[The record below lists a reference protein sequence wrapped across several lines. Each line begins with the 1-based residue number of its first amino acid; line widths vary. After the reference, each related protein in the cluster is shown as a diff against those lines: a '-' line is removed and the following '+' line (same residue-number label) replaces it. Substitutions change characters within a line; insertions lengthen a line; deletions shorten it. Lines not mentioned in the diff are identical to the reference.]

1 MTQPILLI
9 TATSLLI
16 LFLLRKK
23 LRRKTPQE
31 EMEEMEEMLLDT
43 TGLDKEL
50 LKGVFNNDSTVLK
63 GPNVPGAQ
71 GPYGLSP
78 DNPIC
83 CGSIALMEMMYSA
96 IRHNGR
102 PVRDYA
108 SVSYYSREGTL
119 GIRSRRYSHTTESGI
134 PDIYLTKEFHY
145 PQCKSLAPDGKGFS
159 IR

>member
-1 MTQPILLI
+1 MIQSILLI

-31 EMEEMEEMLLDT
+31 KMEELLLDT
-43 TGLDKEL
+43 MGLDKEL
-50 LKGVFNNDSTVLK
+50 FKGMFNNDSTVLK
-63 GPNVPGAQ
+63 EPNVPGAQ

-108 SVSYYSREGTL
+108 SGSGYVSEGTL
-119 GIRSRRYSHTTESGI
+119 GIESRRYSHTTDSGI
-134 PDIYLTKEFHY
+134 PDLFLTKEFHY
-145 PQCKSLAPDGKGFS
+145 SQCKSLAPDGKGFS
-159 IR
+159 LR